1 MSEILQKMTLRDEDF
16 ELLMLHADGELPA
29 ERVAEAQKLLAESA
43 AAQAIWQDLQVGRQ
57 LLREIAVDAIAP
69 GQAKWART
77 DLSLLPGQIMR
88 KLPNDEVLHPVTET
102 PKDRGLVAWIQSL
115 GLGKVGLAMGL
126 ALAAVAFMVVKAGP
140 VVEQPQIEK
149 QAEIAAVPGTNV
161 APACEGAGCADENP
175 VFIEEMDIES
185 GGVMVHPPR
194 EQGGST
200 IIWHFQDNGAAQGAG
215 GEG

>member
-1 MSEILQKMTLRDEDF
+1 MSEMLDKMTLPDGDF
-16 ELLMLHADGELPA
+16 ELLMLHADGELSGD
-29 ERVAEAQKLLAESA
+29 RTAQAQQLLAESA
-43 AAQAIWQDLQVGRQ
+43 AARAIWADLQLTRTLVR
-57 LLREIAVDAIAP
+57 AIAEDAAAP
-69 GQAKWART
+69 AQAKLART

-88 KLPNDEVLHPVTET
+88 KLPDDQALHPVAEIA
-102 PKDRGLVAWIQSL
+102 KERGLIAWIRGL
-115 GLGKVGLAMGL
+115 GFGKVGFAMGL
-126 ALAAVAFMVVKAGP
+126 AAAAVAFMVVKAGP
-140 VVEQPQIEK
+140 VADGPVLDQT
-149 QAEIAAVPGTNV
+149 AEIAAVPGTNT
-161 APACEGAGCADENP
+161 APRPDAETPDDGS